1 MLGDKTPI
9 GVLALLYT
17 ICLNSVPVYETI
29 LIKLHGDRDTHRA
42 RSSGIR
48 SGLRAQRLK
57 VPSQKEHSKAET
69 GEVNARRHPSKN
81 GARTLSAG
89 VMVRFLWKRA
99 IKQHAAFIVSMPS
112 DRNGSKASLP
122 HGFDVICGPVV
133 GIKRAVGGVHQFGG
147 QGGWNIMVSAPK

>member
-1 MLGDKTPI
+1 M
-9 GVLALLYT
+9 
-17 ICLNSVPVYETI
+17 
-29 LIKLHGDRDTHRA
+29 IKPHGDRDTHRA

-89 VMVRFLWKRA
+89 VTVRFLWKRA

-133 GIKRAVGGVHQFGG
+133 GIKRAVSGVHHFGG
-147 QGGWNIMVSAPK
+147 QGGWNIMVSAPNLADTSLPQPEIEVKKPP